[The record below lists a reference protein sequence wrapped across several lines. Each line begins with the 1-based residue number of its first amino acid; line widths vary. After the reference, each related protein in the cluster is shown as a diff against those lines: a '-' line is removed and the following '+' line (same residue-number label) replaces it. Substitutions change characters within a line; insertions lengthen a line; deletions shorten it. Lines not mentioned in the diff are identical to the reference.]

1 MKDGLWLED
10 AAFRYGD
17 LWVLQPTE
25 LHVPPGRTL
34 VVTGDNG
41 VGKST
46 LLYLCA
52 GLLNATAGHVWLDG
66 HLAIAKKPSELMRQ
80 GVRRGF
86 LFGQGGLL
94 SNLSALSNVTLALRY
109 HADVFGIDAQQIEER
124 AREALLQLRVAK
136 GDFHA
141 LPAHLS
147 LGVRKRVALA
157 RALAL
162 DPNFVFLDDPD
173 GGLDSATRQLVYE
186 RLIRFRDDSRIT
198 VVIATN
204 SRQLMDRLGIQPME
218 LAHGH
223 LLPEDEGK
231 RSLHAGAPA

>member
-10 AAFRYGD
+10 ASFRYGD
-17 LWVLQPTE
+17 LWVIRETE

-34 VVTGDNG
+34 IVTGDNG

-46 LLYLCA
+46 LLYVCA

-66 HLAIAKKPSELMRQ
+66 HQAAAKKPSELMRQ

-86 LFGQGGLL
+86 LFGQGGLM
-94 SNLSALSNVTLALRY
+94 SNLSALANVTLSLRY
-109 HADVFGIDAQQIEER
+109 HADIFDLDEKEVTAR
-124 AREALLQLRVAK
+124 AREALAQLRVAQS
-136 GDFHA
+136 DFHA

-162 DPNFVFLDDPD
+162 EPNFVFLDDPD
-173 GGLDSATRQLVYE
+173 GGLDSATRNLVYE
-186 RLIRFRDDSRIT
+186 RLERFRDDPRMT

-204 SRQLMDRLGIQPME
+204 SRQLIDRLGLHPME

-223 LLPEDEGK
+223 LLPEDETR
-231 RSLHAGAPA
+231 RSRRA

>member
-17 LWVLQPTE
+17 LWVLRETE

-34 VVTGDNG
+34 IVTGDNG

-66 HLAIAKKPSELMRQ
+66 HLAIAKMPSELMRQ

-86 LFGQGGLL
+86 VFGQGGLL
-94 SNLSALSNVTLALRY
+94 SNLSALANVTLALRY
-109 HADVFGIDAQQIEER
+109 HADVFGIDDKEVETR
-124 AREALLQLRVAK
+124 ARDALSQLRVSQA
-136 GDFHA
+136 DFHA

-157 RALAL
+157 RALAV

-173 GGLDSATRQLVYE
+173 GGLDSSTRQLVYE
-186 RLIRFRDDSRIT
+186 RLERFRDDSRMT

-204 SRQLMDRLGIQPME
+204 SRQLIDRLGIHPLE

-223 LLPEDEGK
+223 LLPEDEGR
-231 RSLHAGAPA
+231 RSRRAPVA

>member
-1 MKDGLWLED
+1 MKDGLWLQD
-10 AAFRYGD
+10 VSFRYGD
-17 LWVLQPTE
+17 LWVLRETD

-34 VVTGDNG
+34 IVTGDNG

-46 LLYLCA
+46 LLYVCA
-52 GLLNATAGHVWLDG
+52 GLLPATAGYVWLDG

-94 SNLSALSNVTLALRY
+94 SNLSALANVTLALRY
-109 HADVFGIDAQQIEER
+109 HADVFGIDDKEVTSR
-124 AREALLQLRVAK
+124 AREALGQMRVAQA
-136 GDFHA
+136 DFHA

-162 DPNFVFLDDPD
+162 SPNFVFLDDPD
-173 GGLDSATRQLVYE
+173 GGLDSATRHIVYE
-186 RLIRFRDDSRIT
+186 RLEGFRDDSRIT

-204 SRQLMDRLGIQPME
+204 SRQLIDRLGIHPLE

-223 LLPEDEGK
+223 LLPEEEGR
-231 RSLHAGAPA
+231 RSRRA

>member
-10 AAFRYGD
+10 VSFKYGD
-17 LWVLQPTE
+17 LWVLRETE

-34 VVTGDNG
+34 IVTGDNG

-46 LLYLCA
+46 LLYVCA
-52 GLLNATAGHVWLDG
+52 GLLNASGGHVWLDG
-66 HLAIAKKPSELMRQ
+66 HLAAAKKPSELMRQ

-94 SNLSALSNVTLALRY
+94 SNLSALANVTLSLRY
-109 HADVFGIDAQQIEER
+109 HADLFGMDEEDLNLR
-124 AREALLQLRVAK
+124 AREALAELRVAQT
-136 GDFHA
+136 DFHA

-162 DPNFVFLDDPD
+162 NPNFVFLDDPD
-173 GGLDSATRQLVYE
+173 GGLDSSTRNLVYE
-186 RLIRFRDDSRIT
+186 RLERFRDDSGIT
-198 VVIATN
+198 VIVTTN
-204 SRQLMDRLGIQPME
+204 SRQLIDRLGLHPME

-223 LLPEDEGK
+223 LLPEDPSRK
-231 RSLHAGAPA
+231 SRRA

>member
-10 AAFRYGD
+10 VSFKYGD
-17 LWVLQPTE
+17 LWVLRETE
-25 LHVPPGRTL
+25 LHVPPSQTL
-34 VVTGDNG
+34 IVTGDNG

-46 LLYLCA
+46 LLYVCA

-66 HLAIAKKPSELMRQ
+66 HPVAAKKPSELMRQ

-94 SNLSALSNVTLALRY
+94 SNLSALANVTLALRY
-109 HADVFGIDAQQIEER
+109 HADLFGMDEEDLNLR
-124 AREALLQLRVAK
+124 AREAMAEMRVAQT
-136 GDFHA
+136 DFHA

-162 DPNFVFLDDPD
+162 NPNFVFLDDPD
-173 GGLDSATRQLVYE
+173 GGLDSATRNLVYE
-186 RLIRFRDDSRIT
+186 RLERFRDDSGIT

-204 SRQLMDRLGIQPME
+204 SRQLIDRLGVQPME

-223 LLPEDEGK
+223 LLPEDPNR
-231 RSLHAGAPA
+231 RSRRA

>member
-10 AAFRYGD
+10 ASFRYGD
-17 LWVLQPTE
+17 LWVLRETE

-34 VVTGDNG
+34 IVTGDNG

-46 LLYLCA
+46 LLYVCA
-52 GLLNATAGHVWLDG
+52 GLLNATAGHVFLDG
-66 HLAIAKKPSELMRQ
+66 HLAAVKKPSELMRQ
-80 GVRRGF
+80 GVRRGV

-94 SNLSALSNVTLALRY
+94 SNLSALANVTLALRY
-109 HADVFGIDAQQIEER
+109 HADLFGMDEEDLNLR
-124 AREALLQLRVAK
+124 AREALAEMRVAQT
-136 GDFHA
+136 DFHA

-162 DPNFVFLDDPD
+162 NPNFVFLDDPD
-173 GGLDSATRQLVYE
+173 GGLDSSTRNLVYE
-186 RLIRFRDDSRIT
+186 RLERFRDDSGIT

-204 SRQLMDRLGIQPME
+204 SRQLIDRLAIKPME

-223 LLPEDEGK
+223 LLPEDESR
-231 RSLHAGAPA
+231 RSHRA

>member
-10 AAFRYGD
+10 VSFRYGD
-17 LWVLQPTE
+17 LWVLRETE

-34 VVTGDNG
+34 IVTGDNG

-46 LLYLCA
+46 LLYVCA

-66 HLAIAKKPSELMRQ
+66 HLAAAKTPSELMRQ
-80 GVRRGF
+80 QVRRGF

-94 SNLSALSNVTLALRY
+94 SNLSALANVTLALRY
-109 HADVFGIDAQQIEER
+109 HADLFGLDEEDLNLR
-124 AREALLQLRVAK
+124 ARQSLAELRVAQT
-136 GDFHA
+136 DFHA

-162 DPNFVFLDDPD
+162 NPNFVFLDDPD
-173 GGLDSATRQLVYE
+173 GGLDSATRNLVYE
-186 RLIRFRDDSRIT
+186 RLERFRDDSGIT
-198 VVIATN
+198 VMIATN
-204 SRQLMDRLGIQPME
+204 SRQLIDRLGVQPME

-223 LLPEDEGK
+223 LLPEDPARRSK
-231 RSLHAGAPA
+231 RA

>member
-1 MKDGLWLED
+1 
-10 AAFRYGD
+10 
-17 LWVLQPTE
+17 
-25 LHVPPGRTL
+25 VPPGRTL
-34 VVTGDNG
+34 IVTGDNG

-46 LLYLCA
+46 LLYVCA
-52 GLLNATAGHVWLDG
+52 GLLNASAGHVWLDG
-66 HLAIAKKPSELMRQ
+66 HLAATKKPSELMRQ

-86 LFGQGGLL
+86 VFGQGGLL

-109 HADVFGIDAQQIEER
+109 HADVFGIDDKELTTR
-124 AREALLQLRVAK
+124 AREALGQLRVAQT
-136 GDFHA
+136 DFHA

-173 GGLDSATRQLVYE
+173 GGLDSATRHIVYE
-186 RLIRFRDDSRIT
+186 RLERFRDVPRIT

-204 SRQLMDRLGIQPME
+204 SRQLMDRLGIQAME

-223 LLPEDEGK
+223 LLPEDESR
-231 RSLHAGAPA
+231 RSQRA

>member
-17 LWVLQPTE
+17 LWVLRETE

-34 VVTGDNG
+34 IVTGDNG

-52 GLLNATAGHVWLDG
+52 GLLNATSGHVWLDG

-86 LFGQGGLL
+86 VFGQGGLL
-94 SNLSALSNVTLALRY
+94 SNLTALANVTLALRY
-109 HADVFGIDAQQIEER
+109 HADVFGIDEEDLNSR
-124 AREALLQLRVAK
+124 ARDALSELRVAQS
-136 GDFHA
+136 DFHA

-147 LGVRKRVALA
+147 IGVRKRVAIA
-157 RALAL
+157 RALAVN
-162 DPNFVFLDDPD
+162 PNFVFLDDPD
-173 GGLDSATRQLVYE
+173 SGLDSSTRHLVYE
-186 RLIRFRDDSRIT
+186 RLEKFRDDSTMT
-198 VVIATN
+198 VVVATN
-204 SRQLMDRLGIQPME
+204 SRQLIERLGIHPME

-223 LLPEDEGK
+223 LLPEDENR
-231 RSLHAGAPA
+231 RSRRA

>member
-1 MKDGLWLED
+1 MKDGLWLEE
-10 AAFRYGD
+10 ASFRYGD
-17 LWVLQPTE
+17 LWVLRETE

-34 VVTGDNG
+34 IVTGDNG

-46 LLYLCA
+46 LLYVCA
-52 GLLNATAGHVWLDG
+52 GLLHASSGYVWLDG
-66 HLAIAKKPSELMRQ
+66 HLASAKKPSELMRQ

-94 SNLSALSNVTLALRY
+94 SNLSALANVTLGLRY
-109 HADVFGIDAQQIEER
+109 HADLFGWDDKEITQR
-124 AREALLQLRVAK
+124 ARDALGQLRVAQS
-136 GDFHA
+136 DFHA

-162 DPNFVFLDDPD
+162 EPNFVFLDDPD

-186 RLIRFRDDSRIT
+186 RLERFRDDSRMT

-204 SRQLMDRLGIQPME
+204 SRQLIDRLGIHPLE

-223 LLPEDEGK
+223 LLPEDK
-231 RSLHAGAPA
+231 NRRSHRA

>member
-17 LWVLQPTE
+17 LWVLRETE

-34 VVTGDNG
+34 LITGDNG

-52 GLLNATAGHVWLDG
+52 GLLTATTGHVWLDG
-66 HLAIAKKPSELMRQ
+66 HLAVAKKPSELMRQ

-86 LFGQGGLL
+86 VFGQGGLL
-94 SNLSALSNVTLALRY
+94 SNLTALANVTLSLRY
-109 HADVFGIDAQQIEER
+109 HADVFGIDEKEVSVR
-124 AREALLQLRVAK
+124 AREALGQMRVAQI
-136 GDFHA
+136 DFHT

-147 LGVRKRVALA
+147 VGVRKRVALA

-186 RLIRFRDDSRIT
+186 RLERFRDDAKMT
-198 VVIATN
+198 LVIATN
-204 SRQLMDRLGIQPME
+204 SRQLMERLGVRAME

-223 LLPEDEGK
+223 LLPEDESR
-231 RSLHAGAPA
+231 RSNRADRA

>member
-10 AAFRYGD
+10 ASFKYGD
-17 LWVLQPTE
+17 LWVLRETE

-34 VVTGDNG
+34 IVTGDNG

-46 LLYLCA
+46 LLYVCA
-52 GLLNATAGHVWLDG
+52 GLLNVNSGRVWLDG
-66 HLAIAKKPSELMRQ
+66 HQAAAKKPSELMRQ

-94 SNLSALSNVTLALRY
+94 SNLSALANVTLALRY
-109 HADVFGIDAQQIEER
+109 HADVFGIDDKEVTTR
-124 AREALLQLRVAK
+124 AREALGQMRVAQS
-136 GDFHA
+136 DFHA

-147 LGVRKRVALA
+147 VGVRKRVALA

-173 GGLDSATRQLVYE
+173 GGLDSSTRHIVYD
-186 RLIRFRDDSRIT
+186 RLERFRDDSKIT

-204 SRQLMDRLGIQPME
+204 SRQLIDRLGLQPME

-223 LLPEDEGK
+223 LLPEDEGR
-231 RSLHAGAPA
+231 RSRRA

>member
-1 MKDGLWLED
+1 MKDGLWLDE
-10 AAFRYGD
+10 ASFRYGN
-17 LWVLQPTE
+17 LWVLRETE

-34 VVTGDNG
+34 IVTGDNG

-46 LLYLCA
+46 LLYVCA

-66 HLAIAKKPSELMRQ
+66 HLAAVKKPSELMRQ

-94 SNLSALSNVTLALRY
+94 SNLSALANVTLALRY
-109 HADVFGIDAQQIEER
+109 HADLFGMDEGDLDLR
-124 AREALLQLRVAK
+124 AREALAELRVAQT
-136 GDFHA
+136 DFHA

-162 DPNFVFLDDPD
+162 NPNFVFLDDPD
-173 GGLDSATRQLVYE
+173 GGLDSSTRNLVYE
-186 RLIRFRDDSRIT
+186 RLEGFRDDSDIT

-204 SRQLMDRLGIQPME
+204 SRQLIERLGIAPME

-223 LLPEDEGK
+223 LLPEDENR
-231 RSLHAGAPA
+231 RSRTA

>member
-10 AAFRYGD
+10 VSFRYGD
-17 LWVLQPTE
+17 LWVLRETE
-25 LHVPPGRTL
+25 LHVPPSRTL
-34 VVTGDNG
+34 IVTGDNG

-46 LLYLCA
+46 LLYVCA

-66 HLAIAKKPSELMRQ
+66 HLVAAKKPSELMRQ

-94 SNLSALSNVTLALRY
+94 SNLSALGNVLLALQY
-109 HADVFGIDAQQIEER
+109 HADVFGIEEEDLKAR
-124 AREALLQLRVAK
+124 ARDALAELRVAQT
-136 GDFHA
+136 DFHA

-162 DPNFVFLDDPD
+162 NPNFVFLDDPD
-173 GGLDSATRQLVYE
+173 GGLDSSTRNLVYE
-186 RLIRFRDDSRIT
+186 RLERFRDDSGIT
-198 VVIATN
+198 VLIATN
-204 SRQLMDRLGIQPME
+204 SRQLIERLGVHPME

-223 LLPEDEGK
+223 LLPEGDTR
-231 RSLHAGAPA
+231 RSRRA

>member
-10 AAFRYGD
+10 VSFKYGD
-17 LWVLQPTE
+17 LWVLRETE

-34 VVTGDNG
+34 IVTGDNG

-46 LLYLCA
+46 LLYVCA
-52 GLLNATAGHVWLDG
+52 GLLNASGGHVWLDG
-66 HLAIAKKPSELMRQ
+66 HHAAAKKPSELMRQ

-94 SNLSALSNVTLALRY
+94 SNLSALANVTLALRY
-109 HADVFGIDAQQIEER
+109 HADLFGMDDEDLTVR
-124 AREALLQLRVAK
+124 AREALAELRVAQT
-136 GDFHA
+136 DFHA

-162 DPNFVFLDDPD
+162 NPNFVFLDDPD
-173 GGLDSATRQLVYE
+173 GGLDSATRNLVYE
-186 RLIRFRDDSRIT
+186 RLERFRDDSGIT
-198 VVIATN
+198 VMVATN
-204 SRQLMDRLGIQPME
+204 SRQLIDRLGIVPME

-223 LLPEDEGK
+223 LLPEDESR
-231 RSLHAGAPA
+231 RSRRA

>member
-10 AAFRYGD
+10 VSFKYGD
-17 LWVLQPTE
+17 LWVLRETE

-34 VVTGDNG
+34 IVTGDNG

-46 LLYLCA
+46 LLYVCA
-52 GLLNATAGHVWLDG
+52 GLLNASAGHVWLDG
-66 HLAIAKKPSELMRQ
+66 HLAAAKKPSELMRQ

-94 SNLSALSNVTLALRY
+94 SNLSALANVTLALRY
-109 HADVFGIDAQQIEER
+109 HADLFGMDEEDLNLR
-124 AREALLQLRVAK
+124 AREALAQLRVAQT
-136 GDFHA
+136 DFHA

-162 DPNFVFLDDPD
+162 NPNFVFLDDPD
-173 GGLDSATRQLVYE
+173 GGLDSSTRNLVYE
-186 RLIRFRDDSRIT
+186 RLEGFRDDSGIT
-198 VVIATN
+198 VIVTTN
-204 SRQLMDRLGIQPME
+204 SRQLIDRLGIHPME

-223 LLPEDEGK
+223 LLPEDETR
-231 RSLHAGAPA
+231 RSRRA

>member
-1 MKDGLWLED
+1 MKDGLWLE
-10 AAFRYGD
+10 AASFRYGD
-17 LWVLQPTE
+17 VWVLRETE

-46 LLYLCA
+46 LLFLCA
-52 GLLNATAGHVWLDG
+52 GLLPVTEGHVWLDG
-66 HLAIAKKPSELMRQ
+66 QHTLARKPSELMRH

-86 LFGQGGLL
+86 VFSQGGLL
-94 SNLSALSNVTLALRY
+94 SNLSALSNVSLALRY
-109 HADVFGIDAQQIEER
+109 HADVFGLEEPEIDAR
-124 AREALLQLRVAK
+124 ARAALTELRVAQA
-136 GDFHA
+136 DFHA

-147 LGVRKRVALA
+147 AGVRKRVAIA

-173 GGLDSATRQLVYE
+173 GGLDAPTRELVYD
-186 RLIRFRDDSRIT
+186 RLERFRDDPRMT

-204 SRQLMDRLGIQPME
+204 SRALVERLGVLVME
-218 LAHGH
+218 LAHGY
-223 LLPEDEGK
+223 LLPAKSGST
-231 RSLHAGAPA
+231 RSLSY

>member
-10 AAFRYGD
+10 VSFRYGD
-17 LWVLQPTE
+17 LWVLRETE

-34 VVTGDNG
+34 IVTGDNG

-46 LLYLCA
+46 LLYVCA

-66 HLAIAKKPSELMRQ
+66 HSAAAKKPSELMRQ
-80 GVRRGF
+80 QVRRGF

-94 SNLSALSNVTLALRY
+94 SNLSALANVTLALRY
-109 HADVFGIDAQQIEER
+109 HADLFGLDEEDLNLR
-124 AREALLQLRVAK
+124 ARQSLAELRVAQT
-136 GDFHA
+136 DFHA

-162 DPNFVFLDDPD
+162 NPNFVFLDDPD
-173 GGLDSATRQLVYE
+173 GGLDSSTRNLVYE
-186 RLIRFRDDSRIT
+186 RLERFRDDSGIT
-198 VVIATN
+198 VMIATN
-204 SRQLMDRLGIQPME
+204 SRQLIDRLAIQPME

-223 LLPEDEGK
+223 LLPEDPARRSK
-231 RSLHAGAPA
+231 RA

>member
-10 AAFRYGD
+10 VSFKYGD
-17 LWVLQPTE
+17 LWVLRETE

-34 VVTGDNG
+34 IVTGDNG

-46 LLYLCA
+46 LLYVCA
-52 GLLNATAGHVWLDG
+52 GLLNASAGHVWLDG
-66 HLAIAKKPSELMRQ
+66 HHAAAKKPSELMRQ

-94 SNLSALSNVTLALRY
+94 SNLSALANVTLALRY
-109 HADVFGIDAQQIEER
+109 HADLFGMDDEDLTLR
-124 AREALLQLRVAK
+124 AREALAELRVAQT
-136 GDFHA
+136 DFHA

-162 DPNFVFLDDPD
+162 NPNFVFLDDPD
-173 GGLDSATRQLVYE
+173 GGLDSATRNLVYE
-186 RLIRFRDDSRIT
+186 RLERFRDDSGIT
-198 VVIATN
+198 VMVATN
-204 SRQLMDRLGIQPME
+204 SRQLIDRLGIVPME

-223 LLPEDEGK
+223 LLPEDPDRRSK
-231 RSLHAGAPA
+231 RA

>member
-10 AAFRYGD
+10 ASFRYGD
-17 LWVLQPTE
+17 LWVLRETE

-34 VVTGDNG
+34 IVTGDNG

-46 LLYLCA
+46 LLYVCA
-52 GLLNATAGHVWLDG
+52 GLLNASAGNVWLDG
-66 HLAIAKKPSELMRQ
+66 HLAAAKKPSELVRQ

-94 SNLSALSNVTLALRY
+94 SNLSALANVTLGLRY
-109 HADVFGIDAQQIEER
+109 HADVFDLDEKEVTAR
-124 AREALLQLRVAK
+124 ARDALAQLRVAQS
-136 GDFHA
+136 DFHA

-162 DPNFVFLDDPD
+162 EPNFVFLDDPD
-173 GGLDSATRQLVYE
+173 GGLDSATRHLVYE
-186 RLIRFRDDSRIT
+186 RLEGFRDDPRMT

-204 SRQLMDRLGIQPME
+204 SRQLIERLAIAPME

-223 LLPEDEGK
+223 LLPEDEAR
-231 RSLHAGAPA
+231 RSRHA

>member
-10 AAFRYGD
+10 VSFRYGD
-17 LWVLQPTE
+17 LWVLRETE
-25 LHVPPGRTL
+25 LHVPPSRTL
-34 VVTGDNG
+34 IVTGDNG

-46 LLYLCA
+46 LLYVCA

-66 HLAIAKKPSELMRQ
+66 HLVAAKKPSELMRQ

-94 SNLSALSNVTLALRY
+94 SNLSALGNVLLALQY
-109 HADVFGIDAQQIEER
+109 HADVFGIEEEDLKAR
-124 AREALLQLRVAK
+124 ARDALAELRVAQT
-136 GDFHA
+136 DFHA

-162 DPNFVFLDDPD
+162 NPNFVFLDDPD
-173 GGLDSATRQLVYE
+173 GGLDSSTRNLVYE
-186 RLIRFRDDSRIT
+186 RLERFRDDSGIT
-198 VVIATN
+198 VLIATN
-204 SRQLMDRLGIQPME
+204 SRQLIERLGIHPME

-223 LLPEDEGK
+223 LLPEGDTR
-231 RSLHAGAPA
+231 RSRRA

>member
-17 LWVLQPTE
+17 LWVLRETE

-34 VVTGDNG
+34 IVTGDNG

-52 GLLNATAGHVWLDG
+52 GLLNATTGHVWLDG
-66 HLAIAKKPSELMRQ
+66 HPASARMPSELMRQ

-94 SNLSALSNVTLALRY
+94 SNLSALANVTLGLGY
-109 HADVFGIDAQQIEER
+109 HAVVFGISEKELDTR
-124 AREALLQLRVAK
+124 ARDALSQMRVAQ

-173 GGLDSATRQLVYE
+173 GGLDSTTRQLVYE
-186 RLIRFRDDSRIT
+186 RLERFRDDSRI
-198 VVIATN
+198 
-204 SRQLMDRLGIQPME
+204 
-218 LAHGH
+218 
-223 LLPEDEGK
+223 
-231 RSLHAGAPA
+231 

>member
-10 AAFRYGD
+10 ASFRYGD
-17 LWVLQPTE
+17 LWVLRETE

-34 VVTGDNG
+34 IVTGDNG

-46 LLYLCA
+46 LLYVCA
-52 GLLNATAGHVWLDG
+52 GLLNATAGHVFLDG
-66 HLAIAKKPSELMRQ
+66 HLAAVKKPSELMRQ

-94 SNLSALSNVTLALRY
+94 SNLSALANVTLALRY
-109 HADVFGIDAQQIEER
+109 HADLFGMDEEDLNLR
-124 AREALLQLRVAK
+124 AREALTEMRVAQT
-136 GDFHA
+136 DFHA

-162 DPNFVFLDDPD
+162 NPNFVFLDDPD
-173 GGLDSATRQLVYE
+173 GGLDASTRNLVYE
-186 RLIRFRDDSRIT
+186 RLERFRDDSGIT

-204 SRQLMDRLGIQPME
+204 SRQLIDRLAIKPME

-223 LLPEDEGK
+223 LLPEDESR
-231 RSLHAGAPA
+231 RSHRA

>member
-1 MKDGLWLED
+1 MKDGLWLDD
-10 AAFRYGD
+10 ASFRYGD
-17 LWVLQPTE
+17 LWVLRETE

-34 VVTGDNG
+34 IVTGDNG

-46 LLYLCA
+46 LLYVCA
-52 GLLNATAGHVWLDG
+52 GLLPVTAGHVWLDG
-66 HLAIAKKPSELMRQ
+66 HLPAAKKPSELMRQ

-94 SNLSALSNVTLALRY
+94 SNLSALANVTLALRY
-109 HADVFGIDAQQIEER
+109 HADVFGIDDKEVDAR
-124 AREALLQLRVAK
+124 AREALAQLRVAQT
-136 GDFHA
+136 DFHA

-147 LGVRKRVALA
+147 VGVRKRVALA

-173 GGLDSATRQLVYE
+173 AGLDSATRHLVYE
-186 RLIRFRDDSRIT
+186 RLERFRDDSHIT
-198 VVIATN
+198 VIIATN
-204 SRQLMDRLGIQPME
+204 SRPLIDRLGVHPME

-223 LLPEDEGK
+223 LLPEDETR
-231 RSLHAGAPA
+231 RSRRA

>member
-10 AAFRYGD
+10 ASFRYGD
-17 LWVLQPTE
+17 LWVLRETE

-34 VVTGDNG
+34 IVTGDNG

-46 LLYLCA
+46 LLYVCA

-66 HLAIAKKPSELMRQ
+66 HLVAVKKPSELMRQ

-94 SNLSALSNVTLALRY
+94 SNLSALANVTLALRY
-109 HADVFGIDAQQIEER
+109 HADLFGMDEEDLNLR
-124 AREALLQLRVAK
+124 AREALAQLRVAQT
-136 GDFHA
+136 DFHA

-162 DPNFVFLDDPD
+162 NPNFVFLDDPD
-173 GGLDSATRQLVYE
+173 GGLDSATRKLVYE
-186 RLIRFRDDSRIT
+186 RLEGFRDDSGIT

-204 SRQLMDRLGIQPME
+204 SRQLIERLGVRPME

-223 LLPEDEGK
+223 LLPEDETR
-231 RSLHAGAPA
+231 RSHRA

>member
-10 AAFRYGD
+10 AAFRFGD
-17 LWVLQPTE
+17 LWVLRETD

-34 VVTGDNG
+34 IVTGDNG

-52 GLLNATAGHVWLDG
+52 GLLSATSGCVWLDG
-66 HLAIAKKPSELMRQ
+66 HLAVAKKPSELMRQ

-86 LFGQGGLL
+86 VFGQGGLL
-94 SNLSALSNVTLALRY
+94 SNLSALANVTLALRY
-109 HADVFGIDAQQIEER
+109 HADVFGIDEEDLTAR
-124 AREALLQLRVAK
+124 AREALAELRVAQS
-136 GDFHA
+136 DFHT

-147 LGVRKRVALA
+147 IGVRKRVAIA
-157 RALAL
+157 RALAVN
-162 DPNFVFLDDPD
+162 PNFVFLDDPD
-173 GGLDSATRQLVYE
+173 SGLDSATRHLVYE
-186 RLIRFRDDSRIT
+186 RLEKFRDDSTMT

-204 SRQLMDRLGIQPME
+204 SRQLIERLGVVPLE

-223 LLPEDEGK
+223 LLPEDAGR
-231 RSLHAGAPA
+231 RSRRA

>member
-17 LWVLQPTE
+17 LWVLRETE
-25 LHVPPGRTL
+25 LHVPPGGSL
-34 VVTGDNG
+34 IVTGDNG

-52 GLLNATAGHVWLDG
+52 GLLNATEGHVWLDG
-66 HLAIAKKPSELMRQ
+66 HLAIAKKPSELVRQ

-86 LFGQGGLL
+86 VFAHGGLL
-94 SNLSALSNVTLALRY
+94 SNLSALANVTLGLRY
-109 HADVFGIDAQQIEER
+109 HADVFGMDDKELGAR
-124 AREALLQLRVAK
+124 ARDALIQLRVAQT
-136 GDFHA
+136 DFHA

-147 LGVRKRVALA
+147 AGVRKRVALA

-162 DPNFVFLDDPD
+162 NPNFVFLDDPD
-173 GGLDSATRQLVYE
+173 GGLDSATRRLVYE
-186 RLIRFRDDSRIT
+186 RLERFRDDSGIT
-198 VVIATN
+198 LVVATN
-204 SRQLMDRLGIQPME
+204 SRPLIDRLGVRPLE

-223 LLPEDEGK
+223 LLPEDESR
-231 RSLHAGAPA
+231 RSRPA

>member
-10 AAFRYGD
+10 VSFKYGD
-17 LWVLQPTE
+17 LWVLRETE

-34 VVTGDNG
+34 IVTGDNG

-46 LLYLCA
+46 LLYVCA
-52 GLLNATAGHVWLDG
+52 GLLNASGGHVWLDG
-66 HLAIAKKPSELMRQ
+66 HLVAAKKPSELMRQ

-94 SNLSALSNVTLALRY
+94 SNLSALANVTLALRY
-109 HADVFGIDAQQIEER
+109 HADLFGMDDEDLTSK
-124 AREALLQLRVAK
+124 ARQALAELRVAQT
-136 GDFHA
+136 DFHA

-162 DPNFVFLDDPD
+162 NPNFVFLDDPD
-173 GGLDSATRQLVYE
+173 GGLDSATRNLVYE
-186 RLIRFRDDSRIT
+186 RLERFRDDSGIT
-198 VVIATN
+198 VMVATN
-204 SRQLMDRLGIQPME
+204 SRQLIERLGIHPME

-223 LLPEDEGK
+223 LLPEDPSRRSK
-231 RSLHAGAPA
+231 RA

>member
-10 AAFRYGD
+10 ASFRYGD
-17 LWVLQPTE
+17 LWVLRETE
-25 LHVPPGRTL
+25 LHVPTGQTL
-34 VVTGDNG
+34 IVTGDNG

-46 LLYLCA
+46 LLYVCA
-52 GLLNATAGHVWLDG
+52 GLLPVTAGHVWLDG
-66 HLAIAKKPSELMRQ
+66 HHVAAKTPSELMRQ

-94 SNLSALSNVTLALRY
+94 SNLSALGNVSLALRY
-109 HADVFGIDAQQIEER
+109 HADVFGIDEKEVNVR
-124 AREALLQLRVAK
+124 ARAALAELRVAQT
-136 GDFHA
+136 DLHA

-147 LGVRKRVALA
+147 VGVRKRVALA

-173 GGLDSATRQLVYE
+173 AGLDSATRHLVYE
-186 RLIRFRDDSRIT
+186 RLESFRDDARIT
-198 VVIATN
+198 LMIATN
-204 SRQLMDRLGIQPME
+204 SRQLIDRLGIHPLE

-223 LLPEDEGK
+223 LLPEDETRRSK
-231 RSLHAGAPA
+231 RA

>member
-10 AAFRYGD
+10 TSFRYGD
-17 LWVLQPTE
+17 LWVLRETE

-34 VVTGDNG
+34 IVTGDNG

-46 LLYLCA
+46 LLYVCA
-52 GLLNATAGHVWLDG
+52 GLLNASSGHVWLDG
-66 HLAIAKKPSELMRQ
+66 HLAATKKPSELMRQ

-86 LFGQGGLL
+86 VFGQGGLL

-109 HADVFGIDAQQIEER
+109 HADVFGIDDKELTKR
-124 AREALLQLRVAK
+124 ARDALGQLRVAQT
-136 GDFHA
+136 DFHA

-173 GGLDSATRQLVYE
+173 GGLDSATRHIVYE
-186 RLIRFRDDSRIT
+186 RLERFRDDPRIT

-204 SRQLMDRLGIQPME
+204 SRQLMDRLGIQAME

-223 LLPEDEGK
+223 LLPEDESR
-231 RSLHAGAPA
+231 RSQRA

>member
-10 AAFRYGD
+10 ASFRYGN
-17 LWVLQPTE
+17 LWVLRETE

-34 VVTGDNG
+34 IVTGDNG

-46 LLYLCA
+46 LLYVCA

-66 HLAIAKKPSELMRQ
+66 HLAAVKKPSELMRQ

-94 SNLSALSNVTLALRY
+94 SNLSALANVTLALRY
-109 HADVFGIDAQQIEER
+109 HADLFGVDEVDLDLR
-124 AREALLQLRVAK
+124 AREALAELRVAQT
-136 GDFHA
+136 DFHA

-162 DPNFVFLDDPD
+162 NPNFVFLDDPD
-173 GGLDSATRQLVYE
+173 GGLDSSTRNLVYE
-186 RLIRFRDDSRIT
+186 RLERFRDDSAIT

-204 SRQLMDRLGIQPME
+204 SGQLIERLGIEPME

-223 LLPEDEGK
+223 LLPEDPNH
-231 RSLHAGAPA
+231 RSRRA